1 MTVRWTVRAD
11 RTGERTP
18 LGVRSAQARSEATE
32 AVAGGEFKSFF
43 SVSYSTQR
51 VLFFWLSASQK
62 DLNPALSKQS
72 GGRCLERTPVGV
84 RSAQARSEATEERT
98 PLGVRSAYARSEATE
113 ERTPLGV
120 RSAQAR
126 SEATEGRDRRILQS
140 TLLQIP
146 MLAFAKFKSKSFFRS
161 KIADQNR

>member
-51 VLFFWLSASQK
+51 VLFFWLSATQR
-62 DLNPALSKQS
+62 DLNPALRKTS
-72 GGRCLERTPVGV
+72 GGRFL
-84 RSAQARSEATEERT
+84 
-98 PLGVRSAYARSEATE
+98 

-161 KIADQNR
+161 KIADQNRWRQRNSRVHTGFWDFLLIHENKFVNLLCLEVVC